1 MPAEQIDMQSRQ
13 SRRRPHSAS
22 SPSPG
27 TPGEG
32 RGEGPIPQSSVLSP
46 QHLSLPPGDAWAVGV
61 SGGADSVA
69 LLLLLH
75 GRPGLRLHVVHLNHE
90 LRGPAAEADA
100 AFVRELS
107 ASLGLP
113 CHVAR
118 RSEIEPVEK
127 NLPTNPSARYR
138 TLRLAL
144 FRRVVAQEKLNGV
157 MLAHHRDDVAETVLH
172 RLLRGSGYS
181 GLTGMS
187 AVSAIDGVTIVRPLL
202 NVSRE
207 SLRAMLRARNQNWRE
222 DASNDSDDYLRNR
235 LRRFL
240 GGKPNLTEALIDLAN
255 KSRRLSDWAAGAA
268 PRLEASFPTVKL
280 AGLPPI
286 LARQSAR
293 QWLIAAGSPAREL
306 SPVVLDRL
314 IEQCVDAAT
323 PHAQQFPGGL
333 TIRRRA
339 GNIHSR

>member
-1 MPAEQIDMQSRQ
+1 MTMPAEQI
-13 SRRRPHSAS
+13 
-22 SPSPG
+22 
-27 TPGEG
+27 E
-32 RGEGPIPQSSVLSP
+32 LN
-46 QHLSLPPGDAWAVGV
+46 LPPGDAWAVGV

-69 LLLLLH
+69 LLFLLH
-75 GRPGLRLHVVHLNHE
+75 GLPGLRLHVVHLNHE

-100 AFVRELS
+100 EFVRGLS

-113 CHVAR
+113 CHLAR
-118 RSEIEPVEK
+118 RSEIEAGELA
-127 NLPTNPSARYR
+127 LPTNPSARYR
-138 TLRLAL
+138 SLRLSL

-187 AVSAIDGVTIVRPLL
+187 AVSVIDGLTIARPLL
-202 NVSRE
+202 NVGRE
-207 SLRAMLRARNQNWRE
+207 ALRAMLKARNQTWRE

-235 LRRFL
+235 LRRIL
-240 GGKPNLTEALIDLAN
+240 GGKPNLTESLIDLAN
-255 KSRRLSDWAAGAA
+255 KSRRLSDWVAGAA
-268 PRLEASFPTVKL
+268 PRLEASFPTLKL
-280 AGLPPI
+280 AALPQI

-306 SPVVLDRL
+306 SPAVLDRL
-314 IEQCVDAAT
+314 IELAADAAT

-339 GNIHSR
+339 GYIHSR